1 MAMHFDLTLCHF
13 QATVTFKHTG
23 NYIPR
28 YIFVLT
34 GKWDLKRLTFG
45 K

>member
-1 MAMHFDLTLCHF
+1 MYFDLTLSHF
-13 QATVTFKHTG
+13 QATLTFQHTG

-28 YIFVLT
+28 YIFILT
-34 GKWDLKRLTFG
+34 GKCDLKRLMFD